1 MANAEIAVI
10 FDMDGVLIDTFEAHF
25 ESWKIVT
32 RQDQTEMTRQQFAE
46 TFGRTSREII
56 AYLWPEKAGDA
67 AAVSDFDNR
76 KEEAFRQIISE
87 KFPPMPGVIELL
99 TSLAS
104 EGILMAVGSSAP
116 PENVALVIEKLAAS
130 DLFAALVTGRDVTR
144 GKPDP
149 QVFLLAAKRL
159 GVPPER
165 CVVVEDAPMGLKA
178 ARAAGMQCVGMA
190 STGRIRGQLSDADL
204 VVDSLTELTPEVFR
218 RLVARRR

>member
-1 MANAEIAVI
+1 MGNGEIAVI

-25 ESWKIVT
+25 ESWKVVA
-32 RQDQTEMTRQQFAE
+32 RQEQAEMTREQFAE

-56 AYLWPEKAGDA
+56 AYLWPEKAGDR
-67 AAVSDFDNR
+67 AAVSDFDDR

-87 KFPPMPGVIELL
+87 NFPPMPGVVVLL

-130 DLFAALVTGRDVTR
+130 DLFAALVTAQDVTR

-149 QVFLLAAKRL
+149 EVFLVAAKRL
-159 GVPPER
+159 GMPPER
-165 CVVVEDAPMGLKA
+165 CVVVEDAPLGLKA
-178 ARAAGMQCVGMA
+178 ARAAGMHCVGMA
-190 STGRIRGQLSDADL
+190 STGRIRSQLSDADL
-204 VVDSLTELTPEVFR
+204 VVDSLAELTPEVFR
-218 RLVARRR
+218 RLVASPR